1 MSKIAFDH
9 ELARQ
14 AAGRLD
20 SLADQLESG
29 MTGAGGS
36 LNPAAAA
43 LDAVSAT
50 TGDTLD
56 SVGSSF
62 RDSYLTG
69 VTELRKIA
77 ANMRAHSDSFGD
89 TDTDAVDSFRGLL

>member
-9 ELARQ
+9 ELAKQ

-20 SLADQLESG
+20 ALADQLESDLN
-29 MTGAGGS
+29 GAGHA
-36 LNPAAAA
+36 LHPAPAAV
-43 LDAVSAT
+43 DAVSAQ

-56 SVGSSF
+56 EVGGSF
-62 RDSYLTG
+62 RDSYLSG
-69 VTELRKIA
+69 VRELRKIA

-89 TDTDAVDSFRGLL
+89 TDSDAVDSFRGLA

>member
-9 ELARQ
+9 ELAKQ

-20 SLADQLESG
+20 ALADELE
-29 MTGAGGS
+29 AGLANAGHS
-36 LNPAAAA
+36 LGPAPAAI
-43 LDAVSAT
+43 DPVSAR

-56 SVGSSF
+56 EVGGSF
-62 RDSYLTG
+62 RDSYLSG
-69 VTELRKIA
+69 VRELRKIA

-89 TDTDAVDSFRGLL
+89 TDSDAVDVFRGLS

>member
-20 SLADQLESG
+20 ALADELE
-29 MTGAGGS
+29 AGLTHAGHS
-36 LNPAAAA
+36 LSPAAAA
-43 LDAVSAT
+43 VDPVSDR

-56 SVGSSF
+56 TVGSSF
-62 RDSYLTG
+62 RDSYLSG
-69 VTELRKIA
+69 VRELRKIA

-89 TDTDAVDSFRGLL
+89 TDSDAVDTFRGLS